1 MRISNEFLVPS
12 FEFPAVATFDWENG
26 SSTGDFFMVGG
37 IFTLSELFREIEHCV
52 TAPQGYRAGTTSCGI
67 KSDGTI
73 PDLAILASDVPCVA
87 AGTFT
92 TSSTRAA
99 PVLVCQEHLKS
110 GTAQAVIVNSGN
122 ANCATGDVG
131 LLNAYRMTELVAKK
145 LQLKNEAVLCS
156 STGIIG
162 RQLPIEKIETGVAA
176 IELGRD
182 QGNAFSE
189 AIMTTDTRPKRIAL
203 EFQIDGSTVRLGG
216 VTKGAG
222 MIYPNMATM
231 LSYLTTDAALSYAW
245 MKAELQVAVDESFN
259 MLSVDGDMS
268 TNDTCILFANG
279 LAGNAP
285 IDEKHPEAETFRQ
298 ALRHVTQYLAREM
311 ARDGEGATKLMIV
324 HVSGARHKPDAV
336 KAARS
341 ITLSPLWQC
350 ALAGGD
356 PNWGR
361 ITAALGA
368 SGCELNQLTYDIFV
382 GDVQVLKQGL
392 AAAYDQ
398 EAARRAMAGN
408 EVTVA
413 IDLHLGDGK
422 ATAWGC
428 DLTHGYIDENTLY
441 TR

>member
-1 MRISNEFLVPS
+1 M
-12 FEFPAVATFDWENG
+12 A
-26 SSTGDFFMVGG
+26 GG
-37 IFTLSELFREIEHCV
+37 IYALSEIFREVDNCV
-52 TAPQGYRAGTTSCGI
+52 TAPQGFRAGVTASGI
-67 KSDGTI
+67 KSDSRI

-87 AGTFT
+87 TGTFT

-110 GTAQAVIVNSGN
+110 GKAQAVVVNSGN
-122 ANCATGDVG
+122 ANCATGDLG
-131 LLNAYRMTELVAKK
+131 LMNAYRMTELAAQK
-145 LQLKNEAVLCS
+145 LKLENEVVLCS

-162 RQLPIEKIETGVAA
+162 RQLPMEKVTAGVAA
-176 IELGRD
+176 IKLSRE

-189 AIMTTDTRPKRIAL
+189 AILTTDTRPKRMAL
-203 EFQIDGSTVRLGG
+203 EFQIEGRTVCLGG

-231 LSYLTTDAALSYAW
+231 LCYLTTDAAIEYEW
-245 MKAELQVAVDESFN
+245 MRAEVKAAVDDSFN
-259 MLSVDGDMS
+259 MMAMDGDMS

-279 LAGNAP
+279 LAGNTP
-285 IDEKHPEAETFRQ
+285 INAQHPEANTFRE
-298 ALRHVTQYLAREM
+298 ALRRVTTYLAREM
-311 ARDGEGATKLMIV
+311 ARDGEGATKLMTV
-324 HVSGARHKPDAV
+324 HVRGAQHKADAV
-336 KAARS
+336 KAARA

-361 ITAALGA
+361 IVAALGA
-368 SGCELNQLTYDIFV
+368 SGCELNQATYDIFI
-382 GDVQVLKQGL
+382 GDVQVTKHGM
-392 AAAYDQ
+392 AAQYDQ
-398 EAARRAMAGN
+398 DSARQVMAQA
-408 EVTVA
+408 EVTIT
-413 IDLHLGDGK
+413 IDLHIGEGQ

>member
-1 MRISNEFLVPS
+1 M
-12 FEFPAVATFDWENG
+12 A
-26 SSTGDFFMVGG
+26 GG
-37 IFTLSELFREIEHCV
+37 IYALSDIFREIDHCV
-52 TAPQGYRAGTTSCGI
+52 TAPQGFRAGVTASGI
-67 KSDGTI
+67 KSDSHI

-99 PVLVCQEHLKS
+99 PVLVCQERLKS
-110 GTAQAVIVNSGN
+110 GKAQAVVVNSGN
-122 ANCATGDVG
+122 ANCATGDLG
-131 LLNAYRMTELVAKK
+131 LMNAYRMTELAAQK
-145 LQLKNEAVLCS
+145 LKLENDVVLCS

-162 RQLPIEKIETGVAA
+162 RQLPMEKVTAGVAA
-176 IELGRD
+176 IELSRD

-203 EFQIDGSTVRLGG
+203 EFQIEGRTVRLGG

-231 LSYLTTDAALSYAW
+231 LCYLTTDAAIEYEW
-245 MKAELQVAVDESFN
+245 MRAEVKAAVDDSFN
-259 MLSVDGDMS
+259 MMAMDGDMS

-279 LAGNAP
+279 LAGNTP
-285 IDEKHPEAETFRQ
+285 INAQHPEANTFRE
-298 ALRHVTQYLAREM
+298 ALRQVTTYLAREM
-311 ARDGEGATKLMIV
+311 ARDGEGATKLMTV
-324 HVSGARHKPDAV
+324 HVRGAQHKADAIR
-336 KAARS
+336 AARS

-361 ITAALGA
+361 IVAALGA
-368 SGCELNQLTYDIFV
+368 SGCELNQATYDISI
-382 GDVQVLKQGL
+382 GDVQVMKHGM
-392 AAAYDQ
+392 AAPYDQ
-398 EAARRAMAGN
+398 NAARQVMAQA
-408 EVTVA
+408 EVTIT
-413 IDLHLGDGK
+413 IDLHLGEGQ

>member
-1 MRISNEFLVPS
+1 MSH
-12 FEFPAVATFDWENG
+12 
-26 SSTGDFFMVGG
+26 
-37 IFTLSELFREIEHCV
+37 IFHEIDGCV
-52 TAPQGYRAGTTSCGI
+52 TAPQGFRAGTTACGI
-67 KSDGTI
+67 KSGGAI
-73 PDLAILASDVPCVA
+73 QDLAILTSDIPCTA
-87 AGTFT
+87 YGMFT

-99 PVLVCQEHLKS
+99 PVQVCQARLKS
-110 GTAQAVIVNSGN
+110 GSSQAVIVNSGN

-131 LLNAYRMTELVAKK
+131 LYNAYRMSELVAQK
-145 LQLKNEAVLCS
+145 LQLENEMVLCS

-162 RQLPIEKIETGVAA
+162 RQLPIDKIEVGVAQ
-176 IELGRD
+176 IELSTEG
-182 QGNAFSE
+182 GNAFSE

-203 EFQIDGSTVRLGG
+203 EFSIDGKTVRLGG

-231 LSYLTTDAALSYAW
+231 LCYLTTDAALDYDW
-245 MKAELQVAVDESFN
+245 MKAELQAAVADSFN
-259 MLSVDGDMS
+259 MISMDGDMS

-279 LAGNAP
+279 LAGNNP
-285 IDEKHPEAETFRQ
+285 INAQHPDAGVFSEALNRVLKF
-298 ALRHVTQYLAREM
+298 LAREM
-311 ARDGEGATKLMIV
+311 ARDGEGATKLMTV
-324 HVSGARHKPDAV
+324 HVFGARNKADAV

-341 ITLSPLWQC
+341 VTLSPLWQC

-361 ITAALGA
+361 IAAALGA
-368 SGCELNQLTYDIFV
+368 SGCELDQNSYDISI
-382 GDVQVLKQGL
+382 GDVQVTQHGM
-392 AAAYDQ
+392 AAQYDQ
-398 EAARRAMAGN
+398 VAARHAMVHA
-408 EVTVA
+408 EVIIT

>member
-1 MRISNEFLVPS
+1 MSDI
-12 FEFPAVATFDWENG
+12 
-26 SSTGDFFMVGG
+26 
-37 IFTLSELFREIEHCV
+37 FREIDHCV
-52 TAPQGYRAGTTSCGI
+52 TAPQGFRAGVTASGI
-67 KSDGTI
+67 KSDSHI

-99 PVLVCQEHLKS
+99 PVLVCQERLKS
-110 GTAQAVIVNSGN
+110 GKAQAVVVNSGN
-122 ANCATGDVG
+122 ANCATGDLG
-131 LLNAYRMTELVAKK
+131 LMNAYRMTELAAQK
-145 LQLKNEAVLCS
+145 LKLENEVVLCS

-162 RQLPIEKIETGVAA
+162 RQLPMEKVTAGVAA
-176 IELGRD
+176 IELSRD

-203 EFQIDGSTVRLGG
+203 EFQIEGRPVRLGG

-231 LSYLTTDAALSYAW
+231 LCYLTTDAAIEYEW
-245 MKAELQVAVDESFN
+245 MRAEVKAAVEDSFN
-259 MLSVDGDMS
+259 MMAMDGDMS

-279 LAGNAP
+279 LAGNTP
-285 IDEKHPEAETFRQ
+285 INAQHPEANTFRE
-298 ALRHVTQYLAREM
+298 ALRQVTTYLAREM
-311 ARDGEGATKLMIV
+311 ARDGEGATKLMTV
-324 HVSGARHKPDAV
+324 HVRGAQHKADAIR
-336 KAARS
+336 AARS

-361 ITAALGA
+361 IVAALGA
-368 SGCELNQLTYDIFV
+368 SGCELNQAIYDISI
-382 GDVQVLKQGL
+382 GDVQVMKHGM
-392 AAAYDQ
+392 AAQYDQ
-398 EAARRAMAGN
+398 DSARQVMAQA
-408 EVTVA
+408 EVTIT
-413 IDLHLGDGK
+413 IDLHLGEGQ

>member
-1 MRISNEFLVPS
+1 
-12 FEFPAVATFDWENG
+12 
-26 SSTGDFFMVGG
+26 MVGG
-37 IFTLSELFREIEHCV
+37 IFTLSDLFREIDNCV
-52 TAPQGYRAGTTSCGI
+52 TAPRGFRAGATSCGI
-67 KSDGTI
+67 KSDASI

-87 AGTFT
+87 AGMFT

-99 PVLVCQEHLKS
+99 PVLVCQQRLQS
-110 GTAQAVIVNSGN
+110 GSAQAVIVNSGN
-122 ANCATGDVG
+122 ANCATGEVG
-131 LLNAYRMTELVAKK
+131 LRNAYRMAELVAHK
-145 LQLKNEAVLCS
+145 LKLEHELVLCS

-162 RQLPIEKIETGVAA
+162 RQLPIEKIEAGVAA
-176 IELGRD
+176 IALSRD

-203 EFQIDGSTVRLGG
+203 EFQIEGRAVRLGG

-222 MIYPNMATM
+222 MVYPNMATM
-231 LSYLTTDAALSYAW
+231 LSYLTTDAAITYEW
-245 MKAELQVAVDESFN
+245 MKAEVKAAVDDSFN
-259 MLSVDGDMS
+259 MISMDGDMS
-268 TNDTCILFANG
+268 TNDTCMLFANG
-279 LAGNAP
+279 LAGNTPLAAG
-285 IDEKHPEAETFRQ
+285 HPEAETFQQ

-311 ARDGEGATKLMIV
+311 VRDGEGATKLMTVEV
-324 HVSGARHKPDAV
+324 HGARNKADAA
-336 KAARS
+336 KAARA

-368 SGCELNQLTYDIFV
+368 SGCELNQATYDIFI
-382 GDVQVLKQGL
+382 GDVQVMKQGL

-398 EAARRAMAGN
+398 QAARQAMAGD

-413 IDLHLGDGK
+413 IDLHVGAGK

-428 DLTHGYIDENTLY
+428 DLTHAYIDENTLY

>member
-1 MRISNEFLVPS
+1 MISD
-12 FEFPAVATFDWENG
+12 T
-26 SSTGDFFMVGG
+26 
-37 IFTLSELFREIEHCV
+37 FREIDNCV
-52 TAPQGYRAGTTSCGI
+52 TAPQGFRAGITSCGI
-67 KSDGTI
+67 KSDGSI

-99 PVLVCQEHLKS
+99 PVLVCQERLK
-110 GTAQAVIVNSGN
+110 GGKAQAVIVNSGN

-131 LLNAYRMTELVAKK
+131 LMNAYHMTELAASK
-145 LQLKNEAVLCS
+145 LQLENEIVLCS

-162 RQLPIEKIETGVAA
+162 RQLPMEKVQAGVGA
-176 IELGRD
+176 IELSNEG
-182 QGNAFSE
+182 GNAFAT
-189 AIMTTDTRPKRIAL
+189 AIMTTDTRPKRMAL
-203 EFQIDGSTVRLGG
+203 EFEIDGKTVRLGG
-216 VTKGAG
+216 ATKGAG

-231 LSYLTTDAALSYAW
+231 LCYLTTDAAIELAW
-245 MKAELQVAVDESFN
+245 LRTELKAAVDDSFN

-279 LAGNAP
+279 LAGNIPMNAQ
-285 IDEKHPEAETFRQ
+285 HPQAGTFRE
-298 ALRHVTQYLAREM
+298 ALRRVTTYLAREM
-311 ARDGEGATKLMIV
+311 ARDGEGATKLMTV
-324 HVSGARHKPDAV
+324 HVLGAKDKADAV
-336 KAARS
+336 KAARG

-361 ITAALGA
+361 IAAALGS
-368 SGCELNQLTYDIFV
+368 SGCELNQATYDIFI
-382 GDVQVLKQGL
+382 GDVQVTKQGM
-392 AAAYDQ
+392 AADYDQ
-398 EAARRAMAGN
+398 QSARNAMAHD
-408 EVTVA
+408 EVIVT